1 MSLHLYL
8 EITRSL
14 GIKEPDPPSGLGR
27 VVEGLSS
34 WFEMSGLAEASIAA
48 AAAQVALRR
57 PLARQM
63 RLTYLRTF
71 GFVGWVKRQRTHHLV
86 QTDWFRAA
94 QPILRLLPKMGPQ

>member
-27 VVEGLSS
+27 VVEELSS
-34 WFEMSGLAEASIAA
+34 WFEVSGLAEASIAA

-57 PLARQM
+57 PLAREM
-63 RLTYLRTF
+63 TLTDLRTF
-71 GFVGWVKRQRTHHLV
+71 GFVGWGKRQRTHHLV
-86 QTDWFRAA
+86 QDDGSRAA
-94 QPILRLLPKMGPQ
+94 QPIQRRLPKMGPR